1 MFRLVS
7 LVRPVRSNEAN
18 LGVLST
24 YSVAKLVADVKFSE
38 ANEGL
43 LLALRYVSFERPVTS
58 SAVNLVAATAS
69 EVSCERPVTTSE
81 VSREL
86 DTFRSVNLV
95 APETSRAVN
104 DVL

>member
-1 MFRLVS
+1 MS

-18 LGVLST
+18 LGVLSRFN
-24 YSVAKLVADVKFSE
+24 VAKLVADVRFSE

-58 SAVNLVAATAS
+58 SAVNLVPATES
-69 EVSCERPVTTSE
+69 EVNCERLVTARE
-81 VSREL
+81 VMRVL